1 MGMMS
6 EAPSSE
12 RVQIGFFGIRNAGK
26 SSVVNAVTGQNLS
39 VISDTPG
46 TTTDPVRKTMEIS
59 PIGPVVVI
67 DTPGFDDE
75 GELGTMRVAK
85 TKETL
90 RRVDVAVLVVDNTLG
105 MRPKD
110 RELLDIFEK
119 LRIPYI
125 VALNKTDLMLQ
136 VPEAQTEMT
145 GAVSQSRELSA
156 GAAKVL
162 PQVGREAERR
172 AVLHAELAVSAKTG
186 WHIREL
192 KDLIGKLGKAKI
204 SSRGLLD
211 GLIEPGDLFVLVI
224 PQDASAPKGRLILPE
239 QMMIHEILDHASMA
253 LCCQPPQLRQTLA
266 FLAQSGKKIRMVIT
280 DSQAFSEVSKAVPE
294 EIPLVSFSILMAR
307 YKGVLEEAARG
318 VKAVD
323 MLQDG
328 DKVLMSEGCTHHRQ
342 CQDIGTV
349 KIPAW
354 LRTYTKKNISI
365 ETSSGFGFPED
376 LSPYRMVIH
385 CGGCMLNERE
395 VQSRM
400 RQAKEQGVPFTN
412 YGITIAYMNGILQ
425 RSAKAIGLVL

>member
-46 TTTDPVRKTMEIS
+46 TTTDPVRKAMEIS

-75 GELGTMRVAK
+75 GELGTLRVAK

-90 RRVDVAVLVVDNTLG
+90 RRVDVAVLVVDSTLG

-125 VALNKTDLMLQ
+125 VALNKTDLMRQ
-136 VPEAQTEMT
+136 VPEAQAGMA
-145 GAVSQSRELSA
+145 GAVCQSRASS
-156 GAAKVL
+156 GAAEDMK
-162 PQVGREAERR
+162 QSDSEAGQRT
-172 AVLHAELAVSAKTG
+172 VPHAELAVSAKTG

-192 KDLIGKLGKAKI
+192 KDLIGRLGKAKI
-204 SSRGLLD
+204 SSLGLLD

-253 LCCQPPQLRQTLA
+253 ICCQPSQLQQTLA

-280 DSQAFSEVSKAVPE
+280 DSQAFAEVSETVPE
-294 EIPLVSFSILMAR
+294 EIPLASFSILMAR
-307 YKGVLEEAARG
+307 CKGVLEEAARG
-318 VKAVD
+318 VRAVD
-323 MLQDG
+323 TLQDG
-328 DKVLMSEGCTHHRQ
+328 DRVLMAEGCTHHRQ

-354 LRTYTKKNISI
+354 LRAYTGKDISI

-385 CGGCMLNERE
+385 CGGCMLNEKE

-425 RSAKAIGLVL
+425 RSAKAIGLAL

>member
-1 MGMMS
+1 MGIMS
-6 EAPSSE
+6 EVPSSE

-46 TTTDPVRKTMEIS
+46 TTTDPVRKAMEIS

-75 GELGTMRVAK
+75 GELGTLRVVK

-90 RRVDVAVLVVDNTLG
+90 RRVDVAVLVVDSTLG

-136 VPEAQTEMT
+136 VPEAQAGMA
-145 GAVSQSRELSA
+145 GAVCQSRASSGTAEDLKQSGSEA
-156 GAAKVL
+156 GQRTV
-162 PQVGREAERR
+162 P
-172 AVLHAELAVSAKTG
+172 HAELAVSAKTG

-192 KDLIGKLGKAKI
+192 KDLIGRLGKAKI
-204 SSRGLLD
+204 SSLGLLD

-239 QMMIHEILDHASMA
+239 QMVIHEILDHASMA

-294 EIPLVSFSILMAR
+294 EIPLASFSILMAR

-318 VKAVD
+318 VKTVD

-328 DKVLMSEGCTHHRQ
+328 DKILMSEGCTHHRQ

>member
-46 TTTDPVRKTMEIS
+46 TTTDPVRKAMEIS

-75 GELGTMRVAK
+75 GELGTLRVAK

-192 KDLIGKLGKAKI
+192 KDLIGRLGKAKI
-204 SSRGLLD
+204 SSLGLLD

-294 EIPLVSFSILMAR
+294 EIPLASFSILMAR

-318 VKAVD
+318 VKTVD

-425 RSAKAIGLVL
+425 RSAKAIGLSL

>member
-46 TTTDPVRKTMEIS
+46 TTTDPVRKAMEIS

-75 GELGTMRVAK
+75 GELGTLRVAK

-90 RRVDVAVLVVDNTLG
+90 RRVDVAVLVVDSTLG

-125 VALNKTDLMLQ
+125 VALNKTDLMRQ
-136 VPEAQTEMT
+136 VPEAQAGMT
-145 GAVSQSRELSA
+145 GAVCQSRASSGTAEDLKQSDSEA
-156 GAAKVL
+156 GQRTV
-162 PQVGREAERR
+162 P
-172 AVLHAELAVSAKTG
+172 HAELAVSAKTG

-192 KDLIGKLGKAKI
+192 KDLIGRLGKAKI
-204 SSRGLLD
+204 SSLGLLD

-253 LCCQPPQLRQTLA
+253 ICCQPPQLQQTLA
-266 FLAQSGKKIRMVIT
+266 YLAQSGKKIRMVIT
-280 DSQAFSEVSKAVPE
+280 DSQAFAEVSETVPE
-294 EIPLVSFSILMAR
+294 EIPLASFSILMAR

-318 VKAVD
+318 VRAVD
-323 MLQDG
+323 TLQDG
-328 DKVLMSEGCTHHRQ
+328 DRVLMAEGCTHHRQ

-354 LRTYTKKNISI
+354 LRAYTGKDISI

-376 LSPYRMVIH
+376 LSPYHMVIH
-385 CGGCMLNERE
+385 CGGCMLNEKE

-425 RSAKAIGLVL
+425 RSAKAIGLAL

>member
-26 SSVVNAVTGQNLS
+26 SSVVNAVAGQNLS

-46 TTTDPVRKTMEIS
+46 TTTDPVRKAMEIS

-75 GELGTMRVAK
+75 GELGTLRVAK

-90 RRVDVAVLVVDNTLG
+90 RRVDVAVLVVDSTLG

-125 VALNKTDLMLQ
+125 VALNKTDLMRQ
-136 VPEAQTEMT
+136 VPEAQAGMA
-145 GAVSQSRELSA
+145 GAVCQSRASSGTAENLKQSDSEA
-156 GAAKVL
+156 G
-162 PQVGREAERR
+162 QRT
-172 AVLHAELAVSAKTG
+172 VLHAELAVSAKTG

-192 KDLIGKLGKAKI
+192 KDLIGRLGKAKI
-204 SSRGLLD
+204 SSLGLLD

-253 LCCQPPQLRQTLA
+253 ICCQPPQLQQTLA

-280 DSQAFSEVSKAVPE
+280 DSQAFAEVSETVPE
-294 EIPLVSFSILMAR
+294 EIPLASFSILMAR

-318 VKAVD
+318 VRAVD
-323 MLQDG
+323 SLQDG
-328 DKVLMSEGCTHHRQ
+328 DRVLMAEGCTHHRQ

-354 LRTYTKKNISI
+354 LRAYTGKDISI

-385 CGGCMLNERE
+385 CGGCMLNEKE

-425 RSAKAIGLVL
+425 RSAKAIGLAL

>member
-1 MGMMS
+1 MGIMS
-6 EAPSSE
+6 EVPSSE

-26 SSVVNAVTGQNLS
+26 SSVVNAVTEQNLS

-46 TTTDPVRKTMEIS
+46 TTTDPVRKAMEIS

-75 GELGTMRVAK
+75 GELGAMRVAK

-90 RRVDVAVLVVDNTLG
+90 RRVDVAVLVVDGTRG

-119 LRIPYI
+119 LRIPYV
-125 VALNKTDLMLQ
+125 VALNKTDLMQQ
-136 VPEAQTEMT
+136 VPEVQAGMA
-145 GAVSQSRELSA
+145 GAVCQSRASSGTAEDLKQSGSEA
-156 GAAKVL
+156 GQRTV
-162 PQVGREAERR
+162 P
-172 AVLHAELAVSAKTG
+172 HAELAVSAKTG

-192 KDLIGKLGKAKI
+192 KDLIGRLGKAKI
-204 SSRGLLD
+204 SSLGLLD

-239 QMMIHEILDHASMA
+239 QMVIHEILDHASMA
-253 LCCQPPQLRQTLA
+253 LCCQPSQLRQTLA

-294 EIPLVSFSILMAR
+294 EIPLASFSILMAR

-354 LRTYTKKNISI
+354 LRAYTKKNISI

-400 RQAKEQGVPFTN
+400 RQAREQGVPFTN

-425 RSAKAIGLVL
+425 RSAKAIGLAL

>member
-1 MGMMS
+1 M
-6 EAPSSE
+6 
-12 RVQIGFFGIRNAGK
+12 
-26 SSVVNAVTGQNLS
+26 TGQNLS

-46 TTTDPVRKTMEIS
+46 TTTDPVRKAMEIS

-90 RRVDVAVLVVDNTLG
+90 RRVDVAVLVVDSTLG

-136 VPEAQTEMT
+136 VPEAQAEMT
-145 GAVSQSRELSA
+145 GTVCQSRASSGTAEDLKQSGSEA
-156 GAAKVL
+156 GQRTV
-162 PQVGREAERR
+162 P
-172 AVLHAELAVSAKTG
+172 HAEIAVSAKTA

-253 LCCQPPQLRQTLA
+253 LC
-266 FLAQSGKKIRMVIT
+266 AQSGKKIRMVIT
-280 DSQAFSEVSKAVPE
+280 DSQAFAEVSEVVPE
-294 EIPLVSFSILMAR
+294 EIPLASFSILMAR

-318 VKAVD
+318 VRAVD
-323 MLQDG
+323 TLQDG

-425 RSAKAIGLVL
+425 RSAKAIGLSL

>member
-1 MGMMS
+1 MGIMS
-6 EAPSSE
+6 EVPSSE

-26 SSVVNAVTGQNLS
+26 SSVVNAVTEQNLS

-46 TTTDPVRKTMEIS
+46 TTTDPVRKAMEIS

-75 GELGTMRVAK
+75 GELGAMRVAK

-90 RRVDVAVLVVDNTLG
+90 RRVDVAVLVVDGTRG

-119 LRIPYI
+119 LRIPYV
-125 VALNKTDLMLQ
+125 VALNKTDLMQQ
-136 VPEAQTEMT
+136 VPEVQAGMA
-145 GAVSQSRELSA
+145 GAVCQSRASSGTAEDLKQSGSEA
-156 GAAKVL
+156 GQRTV
-162 PQVGREAERR
+162 P
-172 AVLHAELAVSAKTG
+172 HAELAVSAKTG

-192 KDLIGKLGKAKI
+192 KDLIGRLGKAKI
-204 SSRGLLD
+204 SSLGLLD

-239 QMMIHEILDHASMA
+239 QMVIHEILDHASMA

-294 EIPLVSFSILMAR
+294 EIPLASFSILMAR

-354 LRTYTKKNISI
+354 LRAYTKKSISI

-425 RSAKAIGLVL
+425 RSAKAIGLAL

>member
-145 GAVSQSRELSA
+145 GAVSQSRKLSA

-211 GLIEPGDLFVLVI
+211 GLIEPGDLFLLAI

-294 EIPLVSFSILMAR
+294 EIPLASFSILMAR

-318 VKAVD
+318 VKTVD

-328 DKVLMSEGCTHHRQ
+328 DKILMSEGCTHHRQ

>member
-6 EAPSSE
+6 EVPSSE

-46 TTTDPVRKTMEIS
+46 TTTDPVRKAMEIS

-75 GELGTMRVAK
+75 GELGTLRVAK

-90 RRVDVAVLVVDNTLG
+90 RRVDVAVLVVDSTRG

-136 VPEAQTEMT
+136 VPEAQAGMA
-145 GAVSQSRELSA
+145 GAVCQSRASSGTAEDLKQSGSEA
-156 GAAKVL
+156 GQRTV
-162 PQVGREAERR
+162 P
-172 AVLHAELAVSAKTG
+172 HAELAVSAKTG

-204 SSRGLLD
+204 SSLGLLD

-280 DSQAFSEVSKAVPE
+280 DSQAFAEVSEVVPE
-294 EIPLVSFSILMAR
+294 EIPLASFSILMAR

-318 VKAVD
+318 VRAVD
-323 MLQDG
+323 TLQDG

-385 CGGCMLNERE
+385 CGGCMLNEKE

-425 RSAKAIGLVL
+425 RSAKAIGLSL

>member
-1 MGMMS
+1 MGIMS
-6 EAPSSE
+6 EVPSSE

-26 SSVVNAVTGQNLS
+26 SSVVNAVTEQNLS

-46 TTTDPVRKTMEIS
+46 TTTDPVRKAIEIS

-75 GELGTMRVAK
+75 GELGAMRVAK

-90 RRVDVAVLVVDNTLG
+90 RRVDVAVLVVDGTRG

-119 LRIPYI
+119 LRIPYV
-125 VALNKTDLMLQ
+125 VALNKTDLMQQ
-136 VPEAQTEMT
+136 VPEVQAGMA
-145 GAVSQSRELSA
+145 GAVCQSRASSGTAEDLKQSGSEA
-156 GAAKVL
+156 GQRTV
-162 PQVGREAERR
+162 P
-172 AVLHAELAVSAKTG
+172 HAELAVSAKTG

-192 KDLIGKLGKAKI
+192 KDLIGRLGKAKI
-204 SSRGLLD
+204 SSLGLLD

-294 EIPLVSFSILMAR
+294 EIPLASFSILMAR

-354 LRTYTKKNISI
+354 LRAYTKKNISI

-400 RQAKEQGVPFTN
+400 RQATEQGVPFTN

-425 RSAKAIGLVL
+425 RSAKAIGLAL

>member
-6 EAPSSE
+6 EVPSSE

-46 TTTDPVRKTMEIS
+46 TTTDPVRKAMEIS

-75 GELGTMRVAK
+75 GELGTLRVAK

-90 RRVDVAVLVVDNTLG
+90 RQVDVAVLVVDGTRG

-119 LRIPYI
+119 LRIPYV
-125 VALNKTDLMLQ
+125 VALNKTDLMQQ
-136 VPEAQTEMT
+136 VPEVQAGMA
-145 GAVSQSRELSA
+145 GAVCQSLASSGTAEDLKQSGSEA
-156 GAAKVL
+156 GQRTV
-162 PQVGREAERR
+162 P
-172 AVLHAELAVSAKTG
+172 HAELAVSAKTG

-192 KDLIGKLGKAKI
+192 KDLIGRLGKAKI
-204 SSRGLLD
+204 SSLGLLD

-253 LCCQPPQLRQTLA
+253 ICCQPPQLQQTLA

-280 DSQAFSEVSKAVPE
+280 DSQAFAEVSETVPE
-294 EIPLVSFSILMAR
+294 EIPLASFSILMAR

-318 VKAVD
+318 VRAVD
-323 MLQDG
+323 SLQDG
-328 DKVLMSEGCTHHRQ
+328 DRVLMAEGCTHHRQ

-354 LRTYTKKNISI
+354 LRAYTGKDISI
-365 ETSSGFGFPED
+365 ETSSCFGFPED

-385 CGGCMLNERE
+385 CGGCMLNEKE

-400 RQAKEQGVPFTN
+400 RQAREQGVPFTN

-425 RSAKAIGLVL
+425 RSAKAIGLAL

>member
-46 TTTDPVRKTMEIS
+46 TTTDPVRKAMEIS

-90 RRVDVAVLVVDNTLG
+90 RRVDVAVLVVDGTRG
-105 MRPKD
+105 MRAKD

-119 LRIPYI
+119 LRIPYV
-125 VALNKTDLMLQ
+125 VALNKADLMQ
-136 VPEAQTEMT
+136 RVQETKTEMT

-156 GAAKVL
+156 GAAEVL

-172 AVLHAELAVSAKTG
+172 AVPHAELAVSAKTG

-294 EIPLVSFSILMAR
+294 EIPLASFSILMAR

-323 MLQDG
+323 MLQNG

-354 LRTYTKKNISI
+354 LRAYTKKNISI
-365 ETSSGFGFPED
+365 ETSSGFDFPED

-385 CGGCMLNERE
+385 CGGCMLNEKE

-425 RSAKAIGLVL
+425 RSAKAIGLSL

>member
-1 MGMMS
+1 MGIMS
-6 EAPSSE
+6 EVPSSE

-26 SSVVNAVTGQNLS
+26 SSVVNAVTEQNLS

-46 TTTDPVRKTMEIS
+46 TTTDPVRKAMEIS

-75 GELGTMRVAK
+75 GELGAMRVAK

-90 RRVDVAVLVVDNTLG
+90 RRVDVAVLVVDGTRG

-119 LRIPYI
+119 LRIPYV
-125 VALNKTDLMLQ
+125 VALNKTDLMQQ
-136 VPEAQTEMT
+136 VPEVQAGMA
-145 GAVSQSRELSA
+145 GAVCQSRASSGTAEDLKQS
-156 GAAKVL
+156 
-162 PQVGREAERR
+162 GREAEQLT
-172 AVLHAELAVSAKTG
+172 VSHAELAVSAKTG

-192 KDLIGKLGKAKI
+192 KDLIGRLGKAKI
-204 SSRGLLD
+204 SSLGLLD

-294 EIPLVSFSILMAR
+294 EIPLASFSILMAR

-318 VKAVD
+318 VKTVD

-354 LRTYTKKNISI
+354 LRAYTKKNISI
-365 ETSSGFGFPED
+365 ETSNGFGFPED

-425 RSAKAIGLVL
+425 RSAKAIGLAL

>member
-1 MGMMS
+1 MGIMS
-6 EAPSSE
+6 EVPSSE

-46 TTTDPVRKTMEIS
+46 TTTDPVRKAMEIS

-75 GELGTMRVAK
+75 GELGTLRVVK

-90 RRVDVAVLVVDNTLG
+90 RRVDVAVLVVDSTLG

-136 VPEAQTEMT
+136 VPEAQAGMA
-145 GAVSQSRELSA
+145 GAVCQSRASSGTAEDLKQSGSEA
-156 GAAKVL
+156 GQRTV
-162 PQVGREAERR
+162 P
-172 AVLHAELAVSAKTG
+172 HAELAVSAKTG

-192 KDLIGKLGKAKI
+192 KDLIGRLGKAKI
-204 SSRGLLD
+204 SSLGLLD

-239 QMMIHEILDHASMA
+239 QMVIHEILDHASMA

-294 EIPLVSFSILMAR
+294 EIPLASFSILMAR

-354 LRTYTKKNISI
+354 LRAYTKKNISI

-400 RQAKEQGVPFTN
+400 RQAREQGVPFTN

-425 RSAKAIGLVL
+425 RSAKAIGLAR

>member
-46 TTTDPVRKTMEIS
+46 TTTDPVRKAMEIS

-75 GELGTMRVAK
+75 GELGAMRVAK

-90 RRVDVAVLVVDNTLG
+90 RRVDVAVLVVDGTRG

-136 VPEAQTEMT
+136 VPEAQAGMA
-145 GAVSQSRELSA
+145 GAVCQSRASSGTAEDLKQS
-156 GAAKVL
+156 GS
-162 PQVGREAERR
+162 EAEQLT
-172 AVLHAELAVSAKTG
+172 VSHAEIAVSAKTG

-280 DSQAFSEVSKAVPE
+280 DSQAFAEVSEVVPE
-294 EIPLVSFSILMAR
+294 EIPLASFSILMAR

-318 VKAVD
+318 VRAVD
-323 MLQDG
+323 TLQDG

-385 CGGCMLNERE
+385 CGGCMLNEKE

-425 RSAKAIGLVL
+425 RSAKAIGLSL

>member
-1 MGMMS
+1 MGIMS
-6 EAPSSE
+6 EVPSSE

-26 SSVVNAVTGQNLS
+26 SSVVNAVTEQNLS

-46 TTTDPVRKTMEIS
+46 TTTDPVRKAMEIS

-75 GELGTMRVAK
+75 GELGAMRVAK

-90 RRVDVAVLVVDNTLG
+90 RRVDVAVLVVDGTRG

-119 LRIPYI
+119 LRIPYV
-125 VALNKTDLMLQ
+125 VALNKTDLMQQ
-136 VPEAQTEMT
+136 VPEVQAGMA
-145 GAVSQSRELSA
+145 GAVCQSRASSGTAEDLKQSGSEA
-156 GAAKVL
+156 GQRTV
-162 PQVGREAERR
+162 P
-172 AVLHAELAVSAKTG
+172 HAELAVSAKTG

-192 KDLIGKLGKAKI
+192 KDLIGRLGKAKI
-204 SSRGLLD
+204 SSLGLLD

-266 FLAQSGKKIRMVIT
+266 FLEQSGKKIRMVIT

-294 EIPLVSFSILMAR
+294 EIPLASFSILMAR

-354 LRTYTKKNISI
+354 LRAYTKKSISI

-400 RQAKEQGVPFTN
+400 RQAREQGVPFTN

-425 RSAKAIGLVL
+425 RSAKAIGLAL

>member
-1 MGMMS
+1 MGIMS
-6 EAPSSE
+6 EVPSSE

-26 SSVVNAVTGQNLS
+26 SSVVNAVTEQNLS

-46 TTTDPVRKTMEIS
+46 TTTDPVRKAMEIS

-75 GELGTMRVAK
+75 GELGAMRVAK

-90 RRVDVAVLVVDNTLG
+90 RRVDVAVLVVDGTRG

-119 LRIPYI
+119 LRIPYV
-125 VALNKTDLMLQ
+125 VALNKTDLMQQ
-136 VPEAQTEMT
+136 VPEVQAGMA
-145 GAVSQSRELSA
+145 GAVCQSRASSGTAEDLKQSGSEA
-156 GAAKVL
+156 GQRTV
-162 PQVGREAERR
+162 P
-172 AVLHAELAVSAKTG
+172 HAELAVSAKTG

-192 KDLIGKLGKAKI
+192 KDLIGRLGKAKI
-204 SSRGLLD
+204 SSLGLLD

-294 EIPLVSFSILMAR
+294 EIPLASFSILMAR

-400 RQAKEQGVPFTN
+400 RQAREQGVPFTN

-425 RSAKAIGLVL
+425 RSAKAIGLAL

>member
-6 EAPSSE
+6 EVPSSE

-46 TTTDPVRKTMEIS
+46 TTTDPVRKAMEIS

-75 GELGTMRVAK
+75 GELGTLRVAK

-90 RRVDVAVLVVDNTLG
+90 RRVDVAVLVVDSTLG

-136 VPEAQTEMT
+136 VPEAQAGMA
-145 GAVSQSRELSA
+145 GAVCQSRASSGTAEDLKQSGSEA
-156 GAAKVL
+156 GQRTV
-162 PQVGREAERR
+162 P
-172 AVLHAELAVSAKTG
+172 HAELAVSAKTG

-192 KDLIGKLGKAKI
+192 KDLIGRLGKAKI
-204 SSRGLLD
+204 SSLGLLD

-239 QMMIHEILDHASMA
+239 QMVIHEILDHASMA

-294 EIPLVSFSILMAR
+294 EIPLASFSILMAR

-354 LRTYTKKNISI
+354 LRAYTKKSISI

-400 RQAKEQGVPFTN
+400 RQAREQGVPFTN

-425 RSAKAIGLVL
+425 RSAKAIGLAL

>member
-46 TTTDPVRKTMEIS
+46 TTTDPVRKAMEIS
-59 PIGPVVVI
+59 PIGPVMVI

-75 GELGTMRVAK
+75 GELGTLRVVK

-90 RRVDVAVLVVDNTLG
+90 RRVDVAVLVVDGTLG

-136 VPEAQTEMT
+136 VPGAQAGMA
-145 GAVSQSRELSA
+145 GAVCQSRASSGTAEDLKQSGSEA
-156 GAAKVL
+156 GQRTV
-162 PQVGREAERR
+162 P
-172 AVLHAELAVSAKTG
+172 HAELAVSAKTG

-192 KDLIGKLGKAKI
+192 KDLIGRLGKAKI
-204 SSRGLLD
+204 SSLGLLD

-294 EIPLVSFSILMAR
+294 EIPLASFSILMAR

-323 MLQDG
+323 MLQNG

-354 LRTYTKKNISI
+354 LRAYTKKNISI

-425 RSAKAIGLVL
+425 RSAKAIGLAL

>member
-1 MGMMS
+1 MGIMS
-6 EAPSSE
+6 EVPSSE

-26 SSVVNAVTGQNLS
+26 SSVVNAVTEQNLS

-46 TTTDPVRKTMEIS
+46 TTTDPVRKAMEIS

-75 GELGTMRVAK
+75 GELGAMRVAK

-90 RRVDVAVLVVDNTLG
+90 RRVDVAVLVVDGTRG

-110 RELLDIFEK
+110 SELLDIFEK
-119 LRIPYI
+119 LRIPYV
-125 VALNKTDLMLQ
+125 VALNKTDLMQQ
-136 VPEAQTEMT
+136 VPEVQAGMA
-145 GAVSQSRELSA
+145 GAVCQSRASSGTAEDLKQSGSEA
-156 GAAKVL
+156 GQRTV
-162 PQVGREAERR
+162 P
-172 AVLHAELAVSAKTG
+172 HAELAVSAKTG

-192 KDLIGKLGKAKI
+192 KDLIGRLGKAKI
-204 SSRGLLD
+204 SSLGLLD

-239 QMMIHEILDHASMA
+239 QMVIHEILDHASMA

-294 EIPLVSFSILMAR
+294 EIPLASFSILMAR
-307 YKGVLEEAARG
+307 YKGVLEEVARG

-354 LRTYTKKNISI
+354 LRAYTKKSISI

-425 RSAKAIGLVL
+425 RSAKAIGLAL

>member
-6 EAPSSE
+6 EVPSSE

-46 TTTDPVRKTMEIS
+46 TTTDPVRKAMEIS

-75 GELGTMRVAK
+75 GELGTLRVVK

-90 RRVDVAVLVVDNTLG
+90 RRVDVAVLVVDSTLG

-125 VALNKTDLMLQ
+125 VALNKTDLMRQ
-136 VPEAQTEMT
+136 VPEAQAGMT
-145 GAVSQSRELSA
+145 GAVCQSRASS
-156 GAAKVL
+156 GAAEDMK
-162 PQVGREAERR
+162 QSGSEAGQRT
-172 AVLHAELAVSAKTG
+172 VPHAELAVSAKTG

-192 KDLIGKLGKAKI
+192 KDLIGRLGKAKI
-204 SSRGLLD
+204 SSLGLLD

-253 LCCQPPQLRQTLA
+253 ICCQPPQLQQTLA

-280 DSQAFSEVSKAVPE
+280 DSQAFAEVSETVPE
-294 EIPLVSFSILMAR
+294 EIPLASFSILMAR

-318 VKAVD
+318 VRAVD
-323 MLQDG
+323 SLQDG
-328 DKVLMSEGCTHHRQ
+328 DRVLMAEGCTHHRQ

-354 LRTYTKKNISI
+354 LRAYTGKDISI

-385 CGGCMLNERE
+385 CGGCMLNEKE

-400 RQAKEQGVPFTN
+400 RQAREQGVPFTN

-425 RSAKAIGLVL
+425 RSAKAIGLAL

>member
-1 MGMMS
+1 MGIMS
-6 EAPSSE
+6 EVPSSE

-26 SSVVNAVTGQNLS
+26 SSVVNAVTEQNLS

-46 TTTDPVRKTMEIS
+46 TTTDPVRKAMEIS

-75 GELGTMRVAK
+75 GELGAMRVAK

-90 RRVDVAVLVVDNTLG
+90 RRVDVAVLVVDGTRG

-119 LRIPYI
+119 LRIPYV
-125 VALNKTDLMLQ
+125 VALNKTDLMQQ
-136 VPEAQTEMT
+136 VPEVQAGMA
-145 GAVSQSRELSA
+145 GAVCQSRASSGTEEDLKQSGSEA
-156 GAAKVL
+156 GQRTV
-162 PQVGREAERR
+162 P
-172 AVLHAELAVSAKTG
+172 HAELAVSAKTG

-192 KDLIGKLGKAKI
+192 KDLIGRLGKAKI
-204 SSRGLLD
+204 SSLGLLD

-294 EIPLVSFSILMAR
+294 EIPLASFSILMAR

-354 LRTYTKKNISI
+354 LRAYTKKNISI

-425 RSAKAIGLVL
+425 RSAKAIGLAL

>member
-1 MGMMS
+1 MGIMS
-6 EAPSSE
+6 EVPSSE

-46 TTTDPVRKTMEIS
+46 TTTDPVRKAMEIS

-75 GELGTMRVAK
+75 GELGTLRVAK

-90 RRVDVAVLVVDNTLG
+90 RRVDVAVLVVDSTLG

-136 VPEAQTEMT
+136 VPEAQAGMA
-145 GAVSQSRELSA
+145 GAVCQSRASSGTAEDLKQSGSEA
-156 GAAKVL
+156 GQRTV
-162 PQVGREAERR
+162 P
-172 AVLHAELAVSAKTG
+172 HAELAVSAKTG

-192 KDLIGKLGKAKI
+192 KDLIGRLGKAKI
-204 SSRGLLD
+204 SSLGLLD

-239 QMMIHEILDHASMA
+239 QMVIHEILDHASMA

-294 EIPLVSFSILMAR
+294 EIPLASFSILMAR

-354 LRTYTKKNISI
+354 LRAYTKKSISI

-400 RQAKEQGVPFTN
+400 RQAREQGVPFTN

-425 RSAKAIGLVL
+425 RSAKAIGLAL

>member
-46 TTTDPVRKTMEIS
+46 TTTDPVRKAMEIS

-75 GELGTMRVAK
+75 GELGTMRVVK

-90 RRVDVAVLVVDNTLG
+90 RRVDVAVLVVDGTRG

-136 VPEAQTEMT
+136 VPEVQAGMAD
-145 GAVSQSRELSA
+145 AVCQSRASSGTAEDLKQSGSEA
-156 GAAKVL
+156 GQRTV
-162 PQVGREAERR
+162 P
-172 AVLHAELAVSAKTG
+172 HAELAVSAKTG

-204 SSRGLLD
+204 SSLGLLD

-280 DSQAFSEVSKAVPE
+280 DSQAFAEVSEVVPE
-294 EIPLVSFSILMAR
+294 EIPLASFSILMAR

-318 VKAVD
+318 VRAVD
-323 MLQDG
+323 TLQDG
-328 DKVLMSEGCTHHRQ
+328 DKVLMAEGCTHHRQ

-425 RSAKAIGLVL
+425 RSAKAIGLSL

>member
-26 SSVVNAVTGQNLS
+26 SSVVNAVAGQNLS

-46 TTTDPVRKTMEIS
+46 TTTDPVRKAMEIS

-75 GELGTMRVAK
+75 GELGTLRVAK

-90 RRVDVAVLVVDNTLG
+90 RRVDVAVLVVDSTLG

-125 VALNKTDLMLQ
+125 VALNKTDLMRQ
-136 VPEAQTEMT
+136 VPEAQAGMA
-145 GAVSQSRELSA
+145 GAVCQSRASSGTAENLKQSDSEA
-156 GAAKVL
+156 G
-162 PQVGREAERR
+162 QRT
-172 AVLHAELAVSAKTG
+172 VLHAELAVSAKTG

-192 KDLIGKLGKAKI
+192 KDLIGRLGKAKI
-204 SSRGLLD
+204 SSLGLLD

-253 LCCQPPQLRQTLA
+253 ICCQPPQLQQTLA

-280 DSQAFSEVSKAVPE
+280 DSQAFAEVSETVPE
-294 EIPLVSFSILMAR
+294 EIPLASFSILMAR

-318 VKAVD
+318 VRAVD
-323 MLQDG
+323 TLQDG
-328 DKVLMSEGCTHHRQ
+328 DRVLMAEGCTHHRQ

-354 LRTYTKKNISI
+354 LRAYTGKDISI

-385 CGGCMLNERE
+385 CGGCMLNEKE

-400 RQAKEQGVPFTN
+400 RQAREQGVPFTN

-425 RSAKAIGLVL
+425 RSAKAIGLAL

>member
-75 GELGTMRVAK
+75 GELGTLRVAK

-90 RRVDVAVLVVDNTLG
+90 RRVDVAVLVVDSTLG

>member
-1 MGMMS
+1 MGIMS
-6 EAPSSE
+6 EVPSSE

-46 TTTDPVRKTMEIS
+46 TTTDPVRKAMEIS

-75 GELGTMRVAK
+75 GELGTLRVVK

-90 RRVDVAVLVVDNTLG
+90 RRVDVAVLVVDSTLG

-136 VPEAQTEMT
+136 VPEAQAGMA
-145 GAVSQSRELSA
+145 GAVCQSRASSGTAEDLKQSGSEA
-156 GAAKVL
+156 GQRTV
-162 PQVGREAERR
+162 P
-172 AVLHAELAVSAKTG
+172 HAELAVSAKTG

-192 KDLIGKLGKAKI
+192 KDLIGRLGKAKI
-204 SSRGLLD
+204 SSLGLLD

-239 QMMIHEILDHASMA
+239 QMVIHEILDHASMA

-294 EIPLVSFSILMAR
+294 EIPLASFSILMAR

-354 LRTYTKKNISI
+354 LRAYTKKSISI

-400 RQAKEQGVPFTN
+400 RQAREQGVPFTN

-425 RSAKAIGLVL
+425 RSAKAIGLAL

>member
-1 MGMMS
+1 MGIMS
-6 EAPSSE
+6 EVPSSE

-46 TTTDPVRKTMEIS
+46 TTTDPVRKAMEIS

-75 GELGTMRVAK
+75 GELGTLRVVK

-90 RRVDVAVLVVDNTLG
+90 RRVDVAVLVVDSTLG

-136 VPEAQTEMT
+136 VPEAQAGMA
-145 GAVSQSRELSA
+145 GAVCQSRASSGTAEDLKQSGSEA
-156 GAAKVL
+156 GQRTV
-162 PQVGREAERR
+162 P
-172 AVLHAELAVSAKTG
+172 HAELAVSAKTG

-192 KDLIGKLGKAKI
+192 KDLIGRLGKAKI
-204 SSRGLLD
+204 SSLGLLD

-294 EIPLVSFSILMAR
+294 EIPLASFSILMAR

>member
-46 TTTDPVRKTMEIS
+46 TTTDPVRKAMEIS

-75 GELGTMRVAK
+75 GELGTLRVAK

-90 RRVDVAVLVVDNTLG
+90 RRVDVAVLVVDSTLG

-125 VALNKTDLMLQ
+125 VALNKTDLMRQ
-136 VPEAQTEMT
+136 VPEAQAGMA
-145 GAVSQSRELSA
+145 GAVCQSRASS
-156 GAAKVL
+156 GAAEDLK
-162 PQVGREAERR
+162 QSGSEAGQRT
-172 AVLHAELAVSAKTG
+172 VPHAELAVSAKTG

-192 KDLIGKLGKAKI
+192 KDLIGRLGKAKI
-204 SSRGLLD
+204 SSLGLLD

-253 LCCQPPQLRQTLA
+253 VCCQPPQLQQTLA

-280 DSQAFSEVSKAVPE
+280 DSQAFAEVSETVTE
-294 EIPLVSFSILMAR
+294 EIPLASFSILMAR
-307 YKGVLEEAARG
+307 CKGVLEEAARG
-318 VKAVD
+318 VRAVD
-323 MLQDG
+323 TLQDG
-328 DKVLMSEGCTHHRQ
+328 DRVLMAEGCTHHRQ

-354 LRTYTKKNISI
+354 LRAYTGKDISI

-376 LSPYRMVIH
+376 LSPYHMVIH
-385 CGGCMLNERE
+385 CGGCMLNEKE

-425 RSAKAIGLVL
+425 RSAKAIGLAL

>member
-1 MGMMS
+1 MGIMS
-6 EAPSSE
+6 EVPSSE

-46 TTTDPVRKTMEIS
+46 TTTDPVRKAMEIS

-75 GELGTMRVAK
+75 GELGTLRVAK

-90 RRVDVAVLVVDNTLG
+90 RQVDVAVLVVDGTRG

-136 VPEAQTEMT
+136 VPEAQAGMA
-145 GAVSQSRELSA
+145 GAVCQSRASSGTAEDLKQSGSEA
-156 GAAKVL
+156 GQRTV
-162 PQVGREAERR
+162 P
-172 AVLHAELAVSAKTG
+172 HAELAVSAKTG

-192 KDLIGKLGKAKI
+192 KDLIGRLGKAKI
-204 SSRGLLD
+204 SSLGLLD

-239 QMMIHEILDHASMA
+239 QMVIHEILDHASMA

-294 EIPLVSFSILMAR
+294 EIPLASFSILMAR

-354 LRTYTKKNISI
+354 LRAYTKKSISI

-400 RQAKEQGVPFTN
+400 RQAREQGVPFTN

-425 RSAKAIGLVL
+425 RSAKAIGLAL

>member
-26 SSVVNAVTGQNLS
+26 SSVVNAVTEQNLS

-46 TTTDPVRKTMEIS
+46 TTTDPVRKAMEIS

-75 GELGTMRVAK
+75 GELGAMRVAK

-90 RRVDVAVLVVDNTLG
+90 RRVDVAVLVVDGTRG

-119 LRIPYI
+119 LRIPYV
-125 VALNKTDLMLQ
+125 VALNKTDLMQQ
-136 VPEAQTEMT
+136 VPEVQAGMA
-145 GAVSQSRELSA
+145 GAVCQSRASSGTAEDLKQS
-156 GAAKVL
+156 
-162 PQVGREAERR
+162 GREAEQLT
-172 AVLHAELAVSAKTG
+172 VSHAELAVSAKTG

-192 KDLIGKLGKAKI
+192 KDLIGRLGKAKI
-204 SSRGLLD
+204 SSLGLLD

-294 EIPLVSFSILMAR
+294 EIPLASFSILMAR

-318 VKAVD
+318 VKTVD

-354 LRTYTKKNISI
+354 LRAYTKKNISI

-400 RQAKEQGVPFTN
+400 RQAREQGVPFTN

-425 RSAKAIGLVL
+425 RSAKAIGLAL

>member
-1 MGMMS
+1 
-6 EAPSSE
+6 
-12 RVQIGFFGIRNAGK
+12 
-26 SSVVNAVTGQNLS
+26 
-39 VISDTPG
+39 
-46 TTTDPVRKTMEIS
+46 
-59 PIGPVVVI
+59 
-67 DTPGFDDE
+67 
-75 GELGTMRVAK
+75 MRVAK

-90 RRVDVAVLVVDNTLG
+90 RRVDVAVLVVDGTRG

-136 VPEAQTEMT
+136 VPEAQAGMT
-145 GAVSQSRELSA
+145 GAVSQSRKLSA

-294 EIPLVSFSILMAR
+294 EIPLASFSILMAR

-328 DKVLMSEGCTHHRQ
+328 DKILMSEGCTHHRQ

>member
-1 MGMMS
+1 MGIMS
-6 EAPSSE
+6 EVPSSE

-46 TTTDPVRKTMEIS
+46 TTTDPVRKAMEIS

-75 GELGTMRVAK
+75 GELGTLRVVK

-90 RRVDVAVLVVDNTLG
+90 RRVDVAVLVVDSTLG

-136 VPEAQTEMT
+136 VPEAQAGMA
-145 GAVSQSRELSA
+145 GAVCQSRASSGTAEDLKQSGSEA
-156 GAAKVL
+156 GQRTV
-162 PQVGREAERR
+162 P
-172 AVLHAELAVSAKTG
+172 HAELAVSAKTG

-192 KDLIGKLGKAKI
+192 KDLIGRLGKAKI
-204 SSRGLLD
+204 SSLGLLD

-294 EIPLVSFSILMAR
+294 EIPLASFSILMAR

-354 LRTYTKKNISI
+354 LRAYTKKNISI

-385 CGGCMLNERE
+385 CGGCMLNEKE

-425 RSAKAIGLVL
+425 RSAKAIGLSL

>member
-90 RRVDVAVLVVDNTLG
+90 RRVDVAVLVVDGTRG

-136 VPEAQTEMT
+136 VPEVQAGMA
-145 GAVSQSRELSA
+145 GAVCQSRASSGTAEDLKQS
-156 GAAKVL
+156 GS
-162 PQVGREAERR
+162 EAEQLT
-172 AVLHAELAVSAKTG
+172 VSHAEIAVSAKTG

-294 EIPLVSFSILMAR
+294 EIPLASFSILMAR

-354 LRTYTKKNISI
+354 LRAYTKKSISI

-400 RQAKEQGVPFTN
+400 RQAREQGVPFTN

-425 RSAKAIGLVL
+425 RSAKAIGLAL

>member
-1 MGMMS
+1 MGIMS
-6 EAPSSE
+6 EVPSSE

-46 TTTDPVRKTMEIS
+46 TTTDPVRKAMEIS

-75 GELGTMRVAK
+75 GELGTLRVVK

-90 RRVDVAVLVVDNTLG
+90 RRVDVAVLVVDSTLG

-136 VPEAQTEMT
+136 VPEAQAGMA
-145 GAVSQSRELSA
+145 GAVCQSRASSGTAEDLKQSGSEA
-156 GAAKVL
+156 GQRTV
-162 PQVGREAERR
+162 P
-172 AVLHAELAVSAKTG
+172 HAELAVSAKTG

-192 KDLIGKLGKAKI
+192 KDLIGRLGKAKI
-204 SSRGLLD
+204 SSLGLLD

-239 QMMIHEILDHASMA
+239 QMVIHEILDHASMA

-294 EIPLVSFSILMAR
+294 EIPLASFSILMAR

-400 RQAKEQGVPFTN
+400 RQAREQGVPFTN

-425 RSAKAIGLVL
+425 RSAKAIGLAR

>member
-46 TTTDPVRKTMEIS
+46 TTTDPVRKAMEIS

-75 GELGTMRVAK
+75 GELGTLRVAK

-90 RRVDVAVLVVDNTLG
+90 RRVDVAVLVVDSTLG

-125 VALNKTDLMLQ
+125 VALNKTDLMRQ
-136 VPEAQTEMT
+136 VPEAQAGMT
-145 GAVSQSRELSA
+145 GAVCQSRPSS
-156 GAAKVL
+156 GAAEDLK
-162 PQVGREAERR
+162 QSGSEAGQRT
-172 AVLHAELAVSAKTG
+172 VPHAELAVSAKTG

-192 KDLIGKLGKAKI
+192 KDLIGRLGKAKI
-204 SSRGLLD
+204 SSLGLLD

-253 LCCQPPQLRQTLA
+253 ICCQPPQLQQTLA

-280 DSQAFSEVSKAVPE
+280 DSQAFAEVSETVPE
-294 EIPLVSFSILMAR
+294 EIPLASFSILMAR

-318 VKAVD
+318 VRAVD
-323 MLQDG
+323 TLQDG
-328 DKVLMSEGCTHHRQ
+328 YRVLMAEGCTHHRQ

-354 LRTYTKKNISI
+354 LRAYTGKDISI

-385 CGGCMLNERE
+385 CGGCMLNEKE

-425 RSAKAIGLVL
+425 RSAKAIGLAL

>member
-1 MGMMS
+1 MGIMS
-6 EAPSSE
+6 EVPSSE

-26 SSVVNAVTGQNLS
+26 SSVVNAVTEQNLS

-46 TTTDPVRKTMEIS
+46 TTTDPVRKAMEIS

-75 GELGTMRVAK
+75 GELGAMRVAK

-90 RRVDVAVLVVDNTLG
+90 RRVDVAVLVVDGTRG

-119 LRIPYI
+119 LRIPYV
-125 VALNKTDLMLQ
+125 VALNKTDLMQQ
-136 VPEAQTEMT
+136 VPEVQAGMA
-145 GAVSQSRELSA
+145 GAVCQSRASSGTAEDLKQSGSEA
-156 GAAKVL
+156 GQRTV
-162 PQVGREAERR
+162 P
-172 AVLHAELAVSAKTG
+172 HAELAVSAKTG

-192 KDLIGKLGKAKI
+192 KDLIGRLGKAKI
-204 SSRGLLD
+204 SSLGLLD

-239 QMMIHEILDHASMA
+239 QMVIHEILDHASMA

-294 EIPLVSFSILMAR
+294 EIPLASFSILMAR

-328 DKVLMSEGCTHHRQ
+328 DKILMSEGCTHHRQ